1 MTLLDRW
8 TELAAAENAAAAR
21 RDLRRQWA
29 WRSEADQAAKIA
41 EMDAQIDRCLPLV
54 STKRTRRYII
64 IATIRDQAKVTQ
76 NYAETLLIEMVK
88 RNLVRKAKV
97 NGLWWFWRVTKR
109 DDKASGVVPDTD
121 PAGQST

>member
-1 MTLLDRW
+1 MTLLDLW
-8 TELAAAENAAAAR
+8 AELAAAENAAAAK
-21 RDLRRQWA
+21 RDLRRPWA

-109 DDKASGVVPDTD
+109 DDKASDAVSDTD

>member
-8 TELAAAENAAAAR
+8 AELAAAENAAAAK
-21 RDLRRQWA
+21 RDLRRPWA

-64 IATIRDQAKVTQ
+64 IATIRDQAQVT
-76 NYAETLLIEMVK
+76 NNHAETLLIEMVK

-109 DDKASGVVPDTD
+109 DDKAFGAVPDTD
-121 PAGQST
+121 PTGQST

>member
-8 TELAAAENAAAAR
+8 AELAAAENAAAAK
-21 RDLRRQWA
+21 RDLRRPWA

-41 EMDAQIDRCLPLV
+41 EMDAQIDRCLPFV
-54 STKRTRRYII
+54 PTKRTRRSVAIEII
-64 IATIRDQAKVTQ
+64 NYQAQITQ

-109 DDKASGVVPDTD
+109 DDKASGAVSDHD
-121 PAGQST
+121 PEGRVT

>member
-8 TELAAAENAAAAR
+8 AELAAAENAAAAK

-109 DDKASGVVPDTD
+109 DNKAFGVVPDHD
-121 PAGQST
+121 PEGRAT

>member
-8 TELAAAENAAAAR
+8 AELAAIENAAAAK
-21 RDLRRQWA
+21 RDLRRPWA
-29 WRSEADQAAKIA
+29 WRSEAEQAAKIA
-41 EMDAQIDRCLPLV
+41 EMDAQIDRCLPMIP
-54 STKRTRRYII
+54 TKRTRRYIAI
-64 IATIRDQAKVTQ
+64 EAIRDQAQITQ

-109 DDKASGVVPDTD
+109 DDKASGTVSDTD